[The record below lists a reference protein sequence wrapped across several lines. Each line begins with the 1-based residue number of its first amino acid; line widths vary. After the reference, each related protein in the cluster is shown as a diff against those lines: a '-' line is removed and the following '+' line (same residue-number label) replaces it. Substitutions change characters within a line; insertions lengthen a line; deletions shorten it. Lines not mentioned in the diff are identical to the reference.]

1 MEDADLRER
10 LRAAG
15 HALTWVPDACV
26 DHPPRRLPS
35 GTRMGAFR
43 EAEVRFLYKYGAPRP
58 VRWRL
63 IRDITLSRLVNV
75 RARAKGLDSL
85 LALWALVAEVWHVL
99 RHGAAWERASA
110 REFPAERGA

>member
-1 MEDADLRER
+1 
-10 LRAAG
+10 
-15 HALTWVPDACV
+15 
-26 DHPPRRLPS
+26 
-35 GTRMGAFR
+35 
-43 EAEVRFLYKYGAPRP
+43 

-85 LALWALVAEVWHVL
+85 LALWALAAEVWHVL